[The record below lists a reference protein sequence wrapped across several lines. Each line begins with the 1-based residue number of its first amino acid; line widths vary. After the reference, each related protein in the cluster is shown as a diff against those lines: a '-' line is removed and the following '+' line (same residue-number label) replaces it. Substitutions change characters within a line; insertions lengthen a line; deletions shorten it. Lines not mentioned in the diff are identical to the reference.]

1 MATLTPIN
9 AASPL
14 NASDN
19 TRHAFTQRATET
31 TSFALDNVDAD
42 FETMLTASWT
52 IEYRQQGRSDDTL
65 SLGLRVMSGATVLA
79 AANSG
84 GTFVTVNS
92 NVTNTTDVTAGP
104 TAFGYVNTTAT
115 KTDWDAAVV
124 EISQTYSQNMG
135 PDNAAIEVDHF
146 QLTGTYDL
154 AATPVTPDDA
164 LHSHAAD
171 SPTVIQTHLVTPA
184 SGAHAH
190 AADSPV
196 VGQTHVIGPSE
207 TSHAHAADSP
217 TVDITHHISPS
228 DGGHGHTADSPVVT
242 QVHELVVPETLH
254 THNAD
259 SPLVTQQ
266 HMVSPNETSHG
277 HTADSPVVAITH
289 IINPSDGTHGH
300 TADSPVINQTYK
312 VLRVSST
319 GQARSSNFAEETTAG
334 KLMILDKDSGVT
346 VHGEIVET
354 AGPFKLDGTNQQVQA
369 VEFIEV

>member
-19 TRHAFTQRATET
+19 TRHAFTVRATET

-42 FETMLTASWT
+42 FDTMLTASWT

-65 SLGLRVMSGATVLA
+65 SLGLRVMSGGTVLA

-92 NVTNTTDVTAGP
+92 NVTTTTDVTAGP
-104 TAFGYVNTTAT
+104 TAFAYVNTTAT

-135 PDNAAIEVDHF
+135 PDNAFIEVDHF

-154 AATPVTPDDA
+154 AATPITPN
-164 LHSHAAD
+164 
-171 SPTVIQTHLVTPA
+171 
-184 SGAHAH
+184 
-190 AADSPV
+190 
-196 VGQTHVIGPSE
+196 
-207 TSHAHAADSP
+207 
-217 TVDITHHISPS
+217 
-228 DGGHGHTADSPVVT
+228 DGVHGHTADSPVVT
-242 QVHELVVPETLH
+242 QVHELVVSETLH
-254 THNAD
+254 THNTD

-266 HMVSPNETSHG
+266 HVVSPSETLHG

-289 IINPSDGTHGH
+289 IINPSDGPHGH

-319 GQARSSNFAEETTAG
+319 GQARSSNFAEEITTG